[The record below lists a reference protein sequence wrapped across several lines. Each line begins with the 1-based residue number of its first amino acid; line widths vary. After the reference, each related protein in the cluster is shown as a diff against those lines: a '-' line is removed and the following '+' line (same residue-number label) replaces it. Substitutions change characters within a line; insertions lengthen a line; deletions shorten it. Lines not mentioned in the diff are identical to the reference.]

1 MPRIAAVLNV
11 RLDVSM
17 DEPTETIV
25 LPPAEQFPQVNLV
38 FEPAVPAT
46 AQNHGPTMAR
56 PTTGFGG
63 QYPITAAD
71 GSKEPPGCELA
82 PVSTFV
88 ACCDDGTRNTVQT
101 RTKVLTGTDKM
112 MPVERATRRGKT
124 RTGGRRSCTLMV
136 WYLFAAT
143 LLMVDVVQAMFMPA
157 DRTALKA
164 AVGTCSYT
172 GACSGGCLGE
182 TADGSCPIFAASDA
196 TPGNPYG
203 VIGDWDVSAVT
214 SMQHSKCTLSPLC
227 CHTPYIR
234 QLEFHRITILTR
246 SVLLFLCF

>member
-1 MPRIAAVLNV
+1 MPRIADVLNV

-56 PTTGFGG
+56 PTTSSGG
-63 QYPITAAD
+63 QYPATAVE
-71 GSKEPPGCELA
+71 GKEPPDCGGA
-82 PVSTFV
+82 PPTGVSTFV
-88 ACCDDGTRNTVQT
+88 ACYDDGTRNTGAT
-101 RTKVLTGTDKM
+101 ALTGTDKM
-112 MPVERATRRGKT
+112 IPVERATRRGKT

-136 WYLFAAT
+136 WFLLAAT
-143 LLMVDVVQAMFMPA
+143 LLMVDVVGGVFAPA
-157 DRTALKA
+157 DRAALRA
-164 AVGTCSYT
+164 AVVTCLS
-172 GACSGGCLGE
+172 E
-182 TADGSCPIFAASDA
+182 TADGSCPSFAATDA

-227 CHTPYIR
+227 GHAFRCCV
-234 QLEFHRITILTR
+234 F
-246 SVLLFLCF
+246 

>member
-1 MPRIAAVLNV
+1 MPRIADVLNV

-63 QYPITAAD
+63 QYTVTAVEL
-71 GSKEPPGCELA
+71 GKEPSGCEGA
-82 PVSTFV
+82 PPIGVSTFV

-101 RTKVLTGTDKM
+101 RTKVLTGLDKM

-124 RTGGRRSCTLMV
+124 RTGGRRSCTLRV
-136 WYLFAAT
+136 WFLLVAM
-143 LLMVDVVQAMFMPA
+143 LLMVDVVGAVFAPA

-164 AVGTCSYT
+164 AVGTCLS
-172 GACSGGCLGE
+172 E
-182 TADGSCPIFAASDA
+182 TPDGSCPQFAATNA

-214 SMQHSKCTLSPLC
+214 SMYDSKCTLSPSLWPRLPLLC
-227 CHTPYIR
+227 ILNIQYTTTRVSSDHNSHT
-234 QLEFHRITILTR
+234 FC
-246 SVLLFLCF
+246 SF